1 MYSNTLKKS
10 KTFFIFFLFLKKIL
24 SFVHKKNCF
33 LSSFRFL
40 SLFDPNSPRYSRS
53 RLINKLK
60 KRPQKI
66 STRLTIQHDHIL
78 NCDKMRLECIKKF
91 YFSLNFIKNTYRFL
105 FLIKKNFFLFHLFS
119 LSFEL
124 FLHLLLFPILS
135 LSSLHNLNSR
145 EQIFSPSSFA
155 NIKCHI
161 TLAHGNS
168 MLAQLKQRLQFFNFL
183 SG

>member
-10 KTFFIFFLFLKKIL
+10 KTFFIFFLFLKKVL
-24 SFVHKKNCF
+24 SFVSQIF
-33 LSSFRFL
+33 FASFPPLSFSH
-40 SLFDPNSPRYSRS
+40 FDPNSPRSSRS

-105 FLIKKNFFLFHLFS
+105 FLIKKMLFVFLSPSVVRTFPSSSPVFYAPFFFPSQLEFSRTNFLFSTFYEH
-119 LSFEL
+119 
-124 FLHLLLFPILS
+124 
-135 LSSLHNLNSR
+135 
-145 EQIFSPSSFA
+145 
-155 NIKCHI
+155 
-161 TLAHGNS
+161 
-168 MLAQLKQRLQFFNFL
+168 
-183 SG
+183 